1 MLGWDR
7 RKKTMLALWDVHHM
21 ERSRQSSE
29 KRIRWLALQAATGI
43 WTGSFKQLK
52 GPVPAWPSGPFYP
65 GRILPA
71 EIRGISKK
79 QCSGLN

>member
-52 GPVPAWPSGPFYP
+52 RTCPGLAKRPFLSWKNSA
-65 GRILPA
+65 R
-71 EIRGISKK
+71 
-79 QCSGLN
+79 